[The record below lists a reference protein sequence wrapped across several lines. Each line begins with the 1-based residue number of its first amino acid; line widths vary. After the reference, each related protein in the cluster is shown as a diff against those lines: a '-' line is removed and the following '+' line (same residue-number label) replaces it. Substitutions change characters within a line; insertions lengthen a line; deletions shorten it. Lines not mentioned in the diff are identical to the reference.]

1 MSKVYAVLT
10 HKVMIEVA
18 LGIDI
23 GGTNTKF
30 GFVDKEGNM
39 YGESSISTVKTP
51 AGDIDAFLRYI
62 YEEVEVLRKQSP
74 EILNVVGVGIGAPN
88 GNYFTGTIEY
98 APNLSFRG
106 IVPLVKLFQIYYPVP
121 MVLTNDANAAAIG
134 EMIYGGAKGM
144 KDFIMITLGTGLG
157 SGFVANGGLI
167 YGHDGFAGEMG
178 HLLQDPRGRICG
190 LGRRGCLEGYVSA
203 TGIKRTIF
211 TLLGEMNHDSPL
223 RDITYNQLTASM
235 ITDLAGQGDPIAL
248 AAFDQTCDLLG
259 QKLADVTAI
268 FSPEAIFLL
277 GGLAKAG
284 DELLFEPTKKYMEHY
299 MFPVFKDK
307 VKLLSSALEN
317 RNAAVLGA
325 SALAWKEMGIFVD

>member
-1 MSKVYAVLT
+1 MK
-10 HKVMIEVA
+10 EVA

-30 GFVDKEGNM
+30 GFVDRDGNM
-39 YGESSISTVKTP
+39 YGETSISTVKTP
-51 AGDIDAFLRYI
+51 PGDVDAYLKYI
-62 YEEVEVLRKQSP
+62 HEEVEALRGQIP
-74 EILNVVGVGIGAPN
+74 EQLNIVGVGIGAPN

-106 IVPLVKLFQIYYPVP
+106 IVPLVKLFQKYYNVP
-121 MVLTNDANAAAIG
+121 MVMTNDANAAAIG

-144 KDFIMITLGTGLG
+144 KNFIMITLGTGLG
-157 SGFVANGGLI
+157 SGFVANGELI
-167 YGHDGFAGEMG
+167 YGNDGFAGEMG
-178 HLLQDPRGRICG
+178 HLLQDPKGRVCG

-203 TGIKRTIF
+203 TGIKRTVF
-211 TLLGEMNHDSPL
+211 TLLGEMIEDSPL
-223 RDITYNQLTASM
+223 RDVTFNQLTASM
-235 ITDLAGQGDPIAL
+235 ITDLAKEGDPIAL

-259 QKLADVTAI
+259 QKLADATAI

-284 DELLFEPTKKYMEHY
+284 KELLFDPTKKYMEHY
-299 MFPVFKDK
+299 MFQVFKNK
-307 VKLLSSALEN
+307 VELFPSALEH

-325 SALAWKEMGIFVD
+325 SALAWKEMGINVD